1 MPSKKPSEK
10 PSKWHKY
17 LPHAALVLGV
27 ILFGPTQNVIFAL
40 VAIGALAYLLYAE
53 FKHTSNWKEFSK
65 ELAGSVAIALGAWVA
80 LSLLLN
86 TTSPI
91 NIITSCSM
99 LPQYERGDLIFL
111 QGADLNTPIIQIP
124 FGLQNTTLQPVE
136 INNNNGQTVARI
148 LQPTIN
154 GQPLFQPQFS
164 KCSRK
169 PLDATQ
175 NTQDQVCLKS
185 VTFQGQTVP
194 ILQSPDVVVFDSGT
208 PAGLI
213 IHRAYALLNGTD
225 GAYLLTKGDNN
236 PFLDQQSG
244 FQLIPYKT
252 AGRVLVNLPFL
263 GALTLSPNG
272 GLQLLQENQIPLK
285 GKVAL
290 RIPYIGYI
298 KLLLFL
304 QIQAPPGCDSVLQKP
319 M

>member
-10 PSKWHKY
+10 PSELHKY
-17 LPHAALVLGV
+17 LPPAALVAAV
-27 ILFGPTQNVIFAL
+27 VLFGLTQNALFAL
-40 VAIGALAYLLYAE
+40 AAIAALGYLLYAE
-53 FKHTSNWKEFSK
+53 FKATQNWT
-65 ELAGSVAIALGAWVA
+65 ELLGSIAIALGAWVA

-111 QGADLNTPIIQIP
+111 NAADLNTPVIQIP
-124 FGLQNTTLQPVE
+124 HGLKNAQYEPAEVN
-136 INNNNGQTVARI
+136 INGQTVARI
-148 LQPTIN
+148 YQPSVD
-154 GQPLFQPQFS
+154 GQPLFQPRFS
-164 KCSRK
+164 TCSRK
-169 PLDATQ
+169 PLDSAQ
-175 NTQDQVCLKS
+175 SAQDQVCLKDIQL
-185 VTFQGQTVP
+185 QGQTIP
-194 ILQSPDVVVFDSGT
+194 ILESPDVIVFDSG

-213 IHRAYALLNGTD
+213 IHRAFAVLNATD

-236 PFLDQQSG
+236 NFLDQQSG

-263 GALTLSPNG
+263 GALAWRDNG
-272 GLQLLQENQIPLK
+272 EGQSGLQLLQESQVPVK

-319 M
+319 A